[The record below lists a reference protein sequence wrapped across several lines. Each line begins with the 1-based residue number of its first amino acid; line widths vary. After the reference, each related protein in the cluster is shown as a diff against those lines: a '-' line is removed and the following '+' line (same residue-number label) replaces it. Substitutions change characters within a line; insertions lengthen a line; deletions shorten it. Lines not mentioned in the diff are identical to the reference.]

1 MHLGKAN
8 YYGHDMT
15 LPQGLTMSSGRMIV
29 IGIFALAATLRVV
42 IPAADGTLTQA
53 IGFDDSVYFFA
64 SQHLW
69 MGSLPYRDFLFI
81 HPPGILV
88 ALSPFAWLAAVVPDS
103 VAMTVATIA
112 FGLLGAG
119 AAAMVAMLLMRYGRL
134 SAVAGGGT
142 YAVWSAAVWSDTA
155 PLQAPLVSTAVLGA
169 LVLLTRTRTP
179 HPIVAGLLLGFG
191 MTVKMWA
198 VVPVAV
204 FAVWLLVRH
213 GKVVAA
219 KFAGAAAAM
228 TIAICMPFFVLAP
241 ADMFH
246 AVIGVPTGRPRAQGF
261 DERVFYFSGSILH
274 HDRLPAPIWVLIG
287 VTGIALCALP
297 LAKVLRTRRSPRSWP
312 ETSWWSVLAL
322 AQLATLLVSPL
333 FYDHYTSFAAP
344 VLCLLIGY
352 GVGVLAAD
360 ARTRTTLVAAAVGAV
375 LLALAVGAIRTI
387 DQGVRQPH
395 ELADILRADECTWSL
410 TPAPLIAGDVAHQQ
424 VRDGCPVFVDHYA
437 MLIDETDATDDR
449 IGEVSPT
456 ARRYQG
462 AIADQLRRAD
472 AALFNGAEF
481 AGLSP
486 NTRAIVDSEFTLDH
500 TVGDY
505 QYWRRTSDS
514 R

>member
-1 MHLGKAN
+1 
-8 YYGHDMT
+8 
-15 LPQGLTMSSGRMIV
+15 MIV

-142 YAVWSAAVWSDTA
+142 YSVWSAAVWSDTA

-204 FAVWLLVRH
+204 FAVLLLVRH

-297 LAKVLRTRRSPRSWP
+297 LAKVL
-312 ETSWWSVLAL
+312 V
-322 AQLATLLVSPL
+322 
-333 FYDHYTSFAAP
+333 
-344 VLCLLIGY
+344 
-352 GVGVLAAD
+352 
-360 ARTRTTLVAAAVGAV
+360 ARDIMVVGARAGSARNAARLTAV
-375 LLALAVGAIRTI
+375 LRPLHEFRRPGAVPADRLRRRCPGRRRTY
-387 DQGVRQPH
+387 PH
-395 ELADILRADECTWSL
+395 DTCRRGRGGRT
-410 TPAPLIAGDVAHQQ
+410 AGTGH
-424 VRDGCPVFVDHYA
+424 RRRP
-437 MLIDETDATDDR
+437 DDR
-449 IGEVSPT
+449 SGRPAT
-456 ARRYQG
+456 A
-462 AIADQLRRAD
+462 
-472 AALFNGAEF
+472 
-481 AGLSP
+481 
-486 NTRAIVDSEFTLDH
+486 
-500 TVGDY
+500 
-505 QYWRRTSDS
+505 
-514 R
+514 